1 MDDTSRRLDET
12 DDGRG
17 PLGEDADT
25 TRRAAVTRE
34 EIEQTREDMAET
46 IDAIQDKLRPSTIV
60 AGATERIKAATTEG
74 ARAMADTAGE
84 MAQNAINRT
93 RETARD
99 VINRTRD
106 TSEDV
111 MYETRR
117 AASGLMDTIRD
128 NPFPAALIG
137 VGLAW
142 WAFTRFRDRN
152 DTSWDAIRGQSSDQ
166 YFGDNEYDN
175 TREFDGGF
183 DRGDG
188 RQFSERAAGAAEG
201 ILSTAKQYATG
212 TTRALGGTTKAIGRT
227 SRRASSQIGRV
238 ANENPLLMGAG
249 ALLVGAAFGLAF
261 PETEAER
268 KWMGETR
275 DALVSRA
282 QQAAG
287 EAADKVRSTA
297 TEVADA
303 ASQLAESVTGKRV

>member
-1 MDDTSRRLDET
+1 MDDTSRRLDDT
-12 DDGRG
+12 ADDRG
-17 PLGEDADT
+17 PLGEDAET
-25 TRRAAVTRE
+25 TQRAAAIRE
-34 EIEQTREDMAET
+34 EIEQTREEMADT

-84 MAQNAINRT
+84 MAQNAIHRT

-99 VINRTRD
+99 VMNRTRD

-111 MYETRR
+111 MNQTRH
-117 AASGLMDTIRD
+117 AAGGLMDTIRD

-152 DTSWDAIRGQSSDQ
+152 DTSWDDIRGESSGP
-166 YFGDNEYDN
+166 YYGDNQYDN

-183 DRGDG
+183 DGGDG
-188 RQFSERAAGAAEG
+188 REFRRGADSAEG
-201 ILSTAKQYATG
+201 ILDTAKQYASETTRAISG
-212 TTRALGGTTKAIGRT
+212 TTRAIGRT
-227 SRRASSQIGRV
+227 SRRASSQFGRV
-238 ANENPLLMGAG
+238 ATENPLLMGAG
-249 ALLVGAAFGLAF
+249 ALLVGAAFGLAV
-261 PETEAER
+261 PETESER

-275 DALVSRA
+275 DAFVSRA

-287 EAADKVRSTA
+287 DAAEKVRSTA

-303 ASQLAESVTGKRV
+303 ASQLADSVTGKRA

>member
-1 MDDTSRRLDET
+1 MDDTSRRLDDIA
-12 DDGRG
+12 DDRG
-17 PLGEDADT
+17 PLGEDAET
-25 TRRAAVTRE
+25 NRRAAAIRE
-34 EIEQTREDMAET
+34 EIEQTREEMAET

-93 RETARD
+93 RDTARD
-99 VINRTRD
+99 VMNRTRD

-111 MYETRR
+111 MNETRR
-117 AASGLMDTIRD
+117 AANGLVETIRD

-152 DTSWDAIRGQSSDQ
+152 DTSWDAIRGDSNDQ

-183 DRGDG
+183 DGGDG
-188 RQFSERAAGAAEG
+188 RQYRRSVGDSAEG
-201 ILSTAKQYATG
+201 LLDTAKQYASG
-212 TTRALGGTTKAIGRT
+212 TTRAISGTTRAIGRT

-238 ANENPLLMGAG
+238 ANQNPLLMGAG

-287 EAADKVRSTA
+287 EAAEKVRSTA

-303 ASQLAESVTGKRV
+303 ASQLADSVTSKRT